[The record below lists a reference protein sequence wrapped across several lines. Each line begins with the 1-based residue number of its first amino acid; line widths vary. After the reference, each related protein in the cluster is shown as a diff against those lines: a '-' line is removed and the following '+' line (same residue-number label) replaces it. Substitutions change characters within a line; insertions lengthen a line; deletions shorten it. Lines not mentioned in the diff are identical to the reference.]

1 MIEFA
6 INSDVQM
13 VSLVVPPDSKETQ
26 SLAESR
32 FDAFQKMN
40 LPDLGLQSHNIE
52 VLKVEKAHVWLKKLF
67 EAFFEWNFLS
77 NV

>member
-1 MIEFA
+1 MIAFA

-13 VSLVVPPDSKETQ
+13 VSVVAPPDSKETK

-32 FDAFQKMN
+32 FDAFQKLN

-52 VLKVEKAHVWLKKLF
+52 ALKVEKANVCLKKI
-67 EAFFEWNFLS
+67 
-77 NV
+77 V